1 MKFKKDFSV
10 LFRLNKL
17 IDFKSKILYIIG
29 TIGIAGVFS
38 GNKILTSF
46 INKEILDAAIEM
58 SISKMLTAVSLAI
71 AVLICACILDPL
83 SIYIFDY
90 SIRRLVLGIQKLL
103 FEKLQRLPLNYYQKN
118 HSGDILSR
126 INSSVESIEMA
137 YSMHLYRLVEAT
149 VWGVGSLVA
158 MVVIDWRLTLLILA
172 YTAIV
177 ILFNGKFVEKVRVME
192 DKLQLNN
199 AKNVENYE
207 EVIRGIKV
215 IKSFGIEDK
224 LQAKFD
230 DSNNEF
236 AENKVK
242 RGEYDARISSM
253 NYVFSKL
260 NLFFLITIGGF
271 MAFNKIIS
279 FGNILALVGLQ
290 SGVSNMFSNVGGIM
304 NDIQGACAGAGR
316 VFEILDEQEED
327 TEKGQLFVDKNN
339 DTALEIRNLNF
350 SYDDKKTL
358 SNISFDV
365 KKGEYIAI
373 IGNSGSGKST
383 LAKILLGLYNSEFGS
398 ISLFGNSNRDI
409 SINEWRKKIAY
420 VSQNPFLFDRSIRD
434 NIMFGREDADEKM
447 IIEAAKKADAHDF
460 IINLENGYDYNVGEN
475 GNKLSGGQKQ
485 RIALSR
491 AIIKGAEI
499 IIIDEGTSAL
509 DKVSESIVQNCI
521 SMLKGDR
528 TIIQIIHNLDMMKE
542 ADRVLVIENGGLVKS
557 GKPEEIII

>member
-350 SYDDKKTL
+350 SYDDNKTL